1 MDDKLFNRILMILLL
16 VGVVSVIAITVVTII
31 LYNQASMI
39 TFIEKEV
46 W

>member
-1 MDDKLFNRILMILLL
+1 MDDKLFKRILMILLI
-16 VGVVSVIAITVVTII
+16 VGIVSIIAITVITII
-31 LYNQASMI
+31 LYNQTSMI

>member
-1 MDDKLFNRILMILLL
+1 MGDKLFKRVLFILLI
-16 VGVVSVIAITVVTII
+16 VGIISIITITVITVI
-31 LYNQASMI
+31 LYNQTSMI

>member
-1 MDDKLFNRILMILLL
+1 MSDKLFKRVLFILLI
-16 VGVVSVIAITVVTII
+16 VGIISIITITVITVI
-31 LYNQASMI
+31 LYNQTSMI

>member
-1 MDDKLFNRILMILLL
+1 MDDKLFKRILMILLII
-16 VGVVSVIAITVVTII
+16 GIVSIITITVVTVI
-31 LYNQASMI
+31 LYNQTSMI

>member
-1 MDDKLFNRILMILLL
+1 MDDKLYKRILMILLL
-16 VGVVSVIAITVVTII
+16 VGVVSVIAITAITII

>member
-1 MDDKLFNRILMILLL
+1 MSDKLFKRILFILLI
-16 VGVVSVIAITVVTII
+16 VGIISIITITVITVI
-31 LYNQASMI
+31 LYNQTSMI

>member
-1 MDDKLFNRILMILLL
+1 MSDKLFKRILFILLT
-16 VGVVSVIAITVVTII
+16 VGIISIITITVITVI
-31 LYNQASMI
+31 LYNQTSMI

>member
-1 MDDKLFNRILMILLL
+1 MDSKVFNRILMILLVL
-16 VGVVSVIAITVVTII
+16 GIVSIIVLTIITVV

>member
-1 MDDKLFNRILMILLL
+1 MGDKLFKRILFILLI
-16 VGVVSVIAITVVTII
+16 VGIISIITITVITVI
-31 LYNQASMI
+31 LYNQTSMI

>member
-16 VGVVSVIAITVVTII
+16 VGVVSVITITVVTII

>member
-1 MDDKLFNRILMILLL
+1 MDDKLFKRILMILLI
-16 VGVVSVIAITVVTII
+16 VGIVSIVTITVITVI
-31 LYNQASMI
+31 LYNQTSMI

>member
-1 MDDKLFNRILMILLL
+1 MSDKLFKRILFILLI
-16 VGVVSVIAITVVTII
+16 VGIISIITITVITII
-31 LYNQASMI
+31 LYNQTSMI